1 MARVILAEFGGI
13 EVDSRCAELL
23 RIVMKYATSGDS
35 DARETRRT
43 ALNKLGE
50 YGCTEA
56 LAYIVDKL
64 ATSGDS
70 DARETRRRALEL
82 L

>member
-1 MARVILAEFGGI
+1 MPRITLVEFGGI
-13 EVDSRCAELL
+13 EADTRCAELL

-35 DARETRRT
+35 DARETRRA
-43 ALNKLGE
+43 ALKKLGE
-50 YGCTEA
+50 YGYTEA

-70 DARETRRRALEL
+70 DARETRRMALDMI
-82 L
+82 

>member
-1 MARVILAEFGGI
+1 MSEVLVEVYGI
-13 EVDSRCAELL
+13 KVDARCAELL
-23 RIVMKYATSGDS
+23 RIVMKYAKSGDS
-35 DARETRRT
+35 DARETRRQ
-43 ALNKLGE
+43 ALEKLGK
-50 YGCTEA
+50 YRCTKA
-56 LAYIVDKL
+56 LAYIVDQL

>member
-1 MARVILAEFGGI
+1 MPSVTIVNFDGI
-13 EVDSRCAELL
+13 EIDARCAELL

-35 DARETRRT
+35 DARETRRRC
-43 ALNKLGE
+43 LKKSGE
-50 YGCTEA
+50 YGCTGA

-70 DARETRRRALEL
+70 DARETRRTALDML
-82 L
+82 

>member
-1 MARVILAEFGGI
+1 MPGIRII
-13 EVDSRCAELL
+13 EVYGIQMDSRCAELL
-23 RIVMKYATSGDS
+23 QIVMKYAKSGDS
-35 DARETRRT
+35 DARETRRR
-43 ALNKLGE
+43 ALEKLGE
-50 YGCTEA
+50 NGCTEA

>member
-1 MARVILAEFGGI
+1 MPEIQIVEIFGI
-13 EVDSRCAELL
+13 KVDVRCAELL
-23 RIVMKYATSGDS
+23 QIVMKYAYSGDS
-35 DARETRRT
+35 DARETRRK
-43 ALNKLGE
+43 ALEKLGE
-50 YGCTEA
+50 YGCTKA

>member
-1 MARVILAEFGGI
+1 MPRITLVEFGGI
-13 EVDSRCAELL
+13 EVDTRCADLL
-23 RIVMKYATSGDS
+23 RIVMKYAKSGDC

-43 ALNKLGE
+43 ALKKLGE

-70 DARETRRRALEL
+70 DARETRRMALEMM
-82 L
+82 

>member
-1 MARVILAEFGGI
+1 MANVTVVNFDGI
-13 EVDSRCAELL
+13 EIDARCAELL

-35 DARETRRT
+35 DARETRRKC
-43 ALNKLGE
+43 LNKLGE
-50 YGCTEA
+50 YGCFGA
-56 LAYIVDKL
+56 LTYIVDKL

-70 DARETRRRALEL
+70 DARETRRKALDL